1 MIKITKKIEKQ
12 KICIE
17 ISKELFKKTN
27 LELVKMYGNSFGHF
41 TKTVEAG
48 LELWLQK
55 QESNITIGVTEIVTR
70 KY

>member
-1 MIKITKKIEKQ
+1 MRNIKKKIEKQ

-17 ISKELFKKTN
+17 ISKEVFKKTN

-48 LELWLQK
+48 LKMWLQE
-55 QESNITIGVTEIVTR
+55 QESNVTIGVTEIV
-70 KY
+70 

>member
-1 MIKITKKIEKQ
+1 MRNIKKKIEKQ

-17 ISKELFKKTN
+17 ISKEVFKKTN

-48 LELWLQK
+48 LKLWLQE
-55 QESNITIGVTEIVTR
+55 QESNISIGVAEIVQ
-70 KY
+70 

>member
-1 MIKITKKIEKQ
+1 MVNIKKKIEKQ

-17 ISKELFKKTN
+17 ISKEIFKKTN

-48 LELWLQK
+48 LNLWLHE
-55 QESNITIGVTEIVTR
+55 QESNITIGVTKIVQ
-70 KY
+70 

>member
-1 MIKITKKIEKQ
+1 VLNITKKIEKQ

-27 LELVKMYGNSFGHF
+27 LELVKKYANSFGHF

-48 LELWLQK
+48 LRLWLQE
-55 QESNITIGVTEIVTR
+55 QESNNTIGVTEIVQ
-70 KY
+70 